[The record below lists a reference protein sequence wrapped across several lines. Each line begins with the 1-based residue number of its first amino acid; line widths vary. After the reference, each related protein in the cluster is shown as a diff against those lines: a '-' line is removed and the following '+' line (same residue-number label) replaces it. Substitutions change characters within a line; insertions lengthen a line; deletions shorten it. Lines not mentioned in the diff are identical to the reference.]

1 MTPCVLINESRDA
14 SVTPVVLETIGR
26 AVGTQ
31 LARDYAPAYGAP
43 VSSVEVASAPPPPLP
58 WWRRLFGGDQGI
70 ALVHVAD
77 RLGVPSVLGYHD
89 ADAFGRPR
97 LWISLSLIL
106 QHGGTL
112 TKGSNSLS
120 AVIAHEVLEAEADPE
135 ASAYVP
141 LGVGRELAREACDPV
156 EGDSYEI
163 DGVAVSN
170 FVTPEYFGEP
180 SRRPVPSYDA
190 MGLVTAPLTM
200 RPGGYQIVRDSDGVV
215 SERFARRV
223 DEGGMPEWR
232 RAAKRAPGSR
242 RMKRKGRRST

>member
-1 MTPCVLINESRDA
+1 
-14 SVTPVVLETIGR
+14 
-26 AVGTQ
+26 
-31 LARDYAPAYGAP
+31 
-43 VSSVEVASAPPPPLP
+43 
-58 WWRRLFGGDQGI
+58 
-70 ALVHVAD
+70 
-77 RLGVPSVLGYHD
+77 
-89 ADAFGRPR
+89 
-97 LWISLSLIL
+97 
-106 QHGGTL
+106 
-112 TKGSNSLS
+112 
-120 AVIAHEVLEAEADPE
+120 
-135 ASAYVP
+135 VP

-223 DEGGMPEWR
+223 DEGGMPEWQ